1 MLSRRMLARLA
12 GPILALPALPA
23 AAQSRAGT
31 LRVVSPW
38 EIGGLDP
45 ARSGYIFVRMQVAE
59 TLVTT
64 DRDNNLAPLLARG
77 WRVDEDGLT
86 WTFDLRAGATFH
98 DGTALSAEAV
108 AASLR
113 RAQTPPGILAAAP
126 VAAIE
131 AAGDAV
137 RIRTSRPF
145 AALPAFLAHSSTLIL
160 APGASGPDGAVRTVI
175 GTGPFRLTALTPP
188 QGFEAERFD
197 GWWGGKVA
205 ASGARYLA
213 VTRGETRTLM
223 ADTGEAD
230 LVFNLP
236 PTAFQ
241 RLSRSGHVALTTAA
255 IPRSYI
261 LKLNAGGFF
270 FGDVRARRALSMAID
285 RAGIAAGLLRTPD
298 AAATQLFPPS
308 LSGWH
313 DPSLP
318 PLAHDPQAARRLLA
332 EAGWQPGADGVLAR
346 DGRAF
351 RVTLRTFPDRP
362 EQPVLATAI
371 QAQLKEVGIVAE
383 VAIGNS
389 GDIPLGHR
397 DGTLDLGLAARNFS
411 LVPDPIGTLLQD
423 YGPEGG
429 DWGAMGW
436 SGAGSAELA
445 ELIGTLSGT
454 FDPAAAATLRHRAAA
469 ILQAELPVVPLAWFV
484 HSVAAGKRLAGVTLD
499 PFEQSYRLS
508 DIRLGA

>member
-1 MLSRRMLARLA
+1 MLSRRMLARLSGA
-12 GPILALPALPA
+12 ALAMPALPA
-23 AAQSRAGT
+23 SAQPRAT
-31 LRVVSPW
+31 LRVVTPW

-45 ARSGYIFVRMQVAE
+45 ARSGYIFARMQVAE

-64 DRDNNLAPLLARG
+64 GTDNTLTPLLARA
-77 WRVDEDGLT
+77 WTVSDDGLA
-86 WTFDLRAGATFH
+86 WTFSLRPGVTFH
-98 DGTALSAEAV
+98 DGTALSAEIV

-113 RAQTPPGILAAAP
+113 RAQTPPGILSNAP
-126 VAAIE
+126 LAAIE

-137 RIRTSRPF
+137 RIRTSQPF

-160 APGASGPDGAVRTVI
+160 APAASGPDGAVRAII
-175 GTGPFRLTALTPP
+175 GTGPFRITSLTPP
-188 QGFEAERFD
+188 QGFEAVRFD
-197 GWWGGKVA
+197 AWWGGKVPA
-205 ASGARYLA
+205 AGARYLA
-213 VTRGETRTLM
+213 APRGETRTLM

-241 RLSRSGHVALTTAA
+241 RLSRSARVAFVTAP

-261 LKLNAGGFF
+261 LKINAGGFF
-270 FGDVRARRALSMAID
+270 FGDRRVRQALSAAID
-285 RAGIAAGLLRTPD
+285 RTGIAAGILRTPD
-298 AAATQLFPPS
+298 SAATQLFPPS
-308 LSGWH
+308 LAGWH
-313 DPSLP
+313 DPALP
-318 PLAHDPQAARRLLA
+318 PLVHDASLARRLLA
-332 EAGWQPGADGVLAR
+332 EAGWRPGPDGVLVR

-371 QAQLKEVGIVAE
+371 QAQLKEIGIAVE

-436 SGAGSAELA
+436 TGPGSADLA
-445 ELIGTLSGT
+445 TTIGTLSRT
-454 FDPAAAATLRHRAAA
+454 FDPAAAAALRRRATA
-469 ILQAELPVVPLAWFV
+469 ILQDELPVIPLAWFI
-484 HSVAAGKRLAGVTLD
+484 HSVASGRHLAGVTLD

-508 DIRLGA
+508 DIRFGA